1 MTVWYQCCTFFF
13 QHTHTVGNFHITHS
27 HPYQGSAE
35 QPGHSHTA
43 TQFLTIG
50 LLSLFAALV
59 LTAAFAAVALPAAI
73 PLPPLRP
80 PAMVHDRRRPPGSAG
95 TRLISIRFS
104 FLSQFSVRTR
114 PLVSMRVDVFILLKR
129 YLQP

>member
-73 PLPPLRP
+73 RLVRRSRPYGLRQWCTPAVALRGP
-80 PAMVHDRRRPPGSAG
+80 PAPA
-95 TRLISIRFS
+95 
-104 FLSQFSVRTR
+104 
-114 PLVSMRVDVFILLKR
+114 
-129 YLQP
+129 

>member
-73 PLPPLRP
+73 RP
-80 PAMVHDRRRPPGSAG
+80 SGVRRYSPDFHPFFI
-95 TRLISIRFS
+95 LISI
-104 FLSQFSVRTR
+104 
-114 PLVSMRVDVFILLKR
+114 
-129 YLQP
+129 